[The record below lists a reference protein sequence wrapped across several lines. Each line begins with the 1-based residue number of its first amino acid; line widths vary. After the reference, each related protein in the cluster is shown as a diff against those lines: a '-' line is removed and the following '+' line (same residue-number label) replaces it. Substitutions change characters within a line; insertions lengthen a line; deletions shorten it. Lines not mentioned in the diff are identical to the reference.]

1 MVLFFFSDL
10 GLGTVVNIVF
20 RAGDP
25 DLLSDFLFFDVF
37 GHFPTG
43 IIGD

>member
-1 MVLFFFSDL
+1 MVLFVFSDL

-25 DLLSDFLFFDVF
+25 DAAEWFLVVVSLN
-37 GHFPTG
+37 G
-43 IIGD
+43 IIEFSAV